1 MASFNFGSPNSP
13 QISGAKGMMNNGGG
27 GNTGYMAQGKKKKKK
42 REIEI
47 DPKILEGEAE
57 DKFIYQEDEYEDDDD
72 YYGTASDGADSGDSF
87 SETVDS
93 CNNTDVK
100 CSLNADG
107 NEVSDVF
114 LNSAGS
120 KNSFDDTA
128 KTPKNKSESASKG
141 ANTSKNT
148 GNGTFFGFFDKISKQ
163 ADKILP
169 KAEQNIKNGVNISPE
184 ASDSVFLASKDKS
197 FDNDFGL
204 KGRAK
209 FLNNRQRGPFS
220 RNGDAKANDNKD
232 NSVFGG
238 DFFNPSN
245 DK

>member
-47 DPKILEGEAE
+47 DPKILDGEAE
-57 DKFIYQEDEYEDDDD
+57 DKFQYQEEEYEDDDD
-72 YYGTASDGADSGDSF
+72 YYGIASDSMDSGDSF
-87 SETVDS
+87 LETGDF
-93 CNNTDVK
+93 CYNTDVK
-100 CSLNADG
+100 SSSNADN

-114 LNSAGS
+114 SNSAGI
-120 KNSFDDTA
+120 KNSFDNTA
-128 KTPKNKSESASKG
+128 KTSKNQSESTSKG
-141 ANTSKNT
+141 VNTSKNT
-148 GNGTFFGFFDKISKQ
+148 GNGTFFGFFDKIAKQ

-169 KAEQNIKNGVNISPE
+169 KTEQTIKNGVNISPE
-184 ASDSVFLASKDKS
+184 TPDSVFLASKDKP
-197 FDNDFGL
+197 FGNDFEP
-204 KGRAK
+204 KGKAK
-209 FLNNRQRGPFS
+209 FLNNRPRGPFG
-220 RNGDAKANDNKD
+220 RNDGAKANDNKD